1 MRDFI
6 LLYINGKEHRVT
18 GKDVFVPI
26 TDYLRYDMGA
36 CGTKVVCAEGD
47 CGACTVA
54 FGRVEGD
61 KIVYK
66 PVNACIQYVYQLDC
80 SHIITVEGV
89 KLNGKLN
96 PLQDAMVECHGAQCG
111 YCTPGFIMAM
121 CSIYDQG
128 CPINIQSVKEGLTGN
143 LCRCTGYESIIK
155 SALQVDTK
163 SMQKFAELY
172 PDKTMV
178 KSLKEHSVDS
188 VTVEAD
194 GKRVFLPT
202 TSKEVSELKDK
213 HSPCTIVS
221 GGTDV
226 SVNMNKKGLVASNII
241 SLSNVQGLHGMKEVD
256 GVLEIGSRV
265 TLTEIEHFMQ
275 DNYPEFHY
283 ILWVFGSPQIRN
295 AGTLAGNIANASP
308 IGDSLPF
315 LFVMDA
321 EVEVSGLKGSR
332 KIKINELYK
341 GYKQL
346 AMAQDEIITR
356 IFLPLPQDDEIV
368 KLYKISKR
376 QHLDISAFTAG
387 IRVLTDGDKIDS
399 AIVAYGGVAAVVFRL
414 QKVEE
419 FLKGKP
425 YTLETFREAGKL
437 AREEITPLSD
447 VRGSKDFRW
456 QLAENIMV
464 KFFHETATERVLACR

>member
-1 MRDFI
+1 MRDYI
-6 LLYINGKEHRVT
+6 LLYINGKKHRVT
-18 GKDVFVPI
+18 GSEVFVPI
-26 TDYLRYDMGA
+26 TDYLRYDMGT

-54 FGRVEGD
+54 YGRVEGD

-111 YCTPGFIMAM
+111 YCTPGFVMAL

-128 CPINIQSVKEGLTGN
+128 CPINTRSVKEGLTGN

-163 SMQKFAELY
+163 SMQKFGELY
-172 PDKTMV
+172 PDKAMV
-178 KSLKEHSVDS
+178 KSLKEHSTQS
-188 VTVEAD
+188 VAVEAG

-202 TSKEVSELKDK
+202 NSKEVSEIKDK
-213 HSPCTIVS
+213 HAPCVIVS

-226 SVNMNKKGLVASNII
+226 SVNMNKKGLVPDNII
-241 SLSNVQGLHGMKEVD
+241 SLSNVQGLTDMKEVD
-256 GVLEIGSRV
+256 GVLEIGARV

-321 EVEVSGLKGSR
+321 EVEVGGAKGTR
-332 KIKINELYK
+332 RIKINELYK

-346 AMAQDEIITR
+346 AMTQDEIITR

-368 KLYKISKR
+368 KLYKVSKR

-387 IRVLTDGDKIDS
+387 IRVATDGDKIES
-399 AIVAYGGVAAVVFRL
+399 AMVAYGGVAAVVFRL
-414 QKVEE
+414 KKVEE

-425 YTLETFREAGKL
+425 YTLETFKEAGKL
-437 AREEITPLSD
+437 ARNEITPLSD
-447 VRGSKDFRW
+447 VRGSQDFRW

-464 KFFHETATERVLACR
+464 KFFHETSTERVLACR